1 MTRKASSPIAFPRI
15 AAFVFS
21 LMATLPLMAQV
32 GEARHDLAVGFN
44 GGVAM
49 NSVSF
54 DPTIKQTMHIG
65 PTFGATIRY
74 TCEKYFTMVC
84 AIQLEV
90 NYARLG
96 WKENITDY
104 NDQPLPDRYQRHHH
118 YIQMPLLARL
128 GWGREERGMMGYLVA
143 GPQIGYCF
151 SETTEQS
158 EEWTLTS
165 FGTPNR
171 PNNMYEQYSMP
182 IERKFDYGITA
193 GIGAELNTKIGHFM
207 LEGRYYYGLSDLFG
221 NSKKDT
227 FARSANGTIV
237 AKVTY
242 LFSVKK

>member
-1 MTRKASSPIAFPRI
+1 MTRKAYQPDWGPRI

-21 LMATLPLMAQV
+21 LAVAFPLLAQV
-32 GEARHDLAVGFN
+32 GEVRHDFAVGFN

-49 NSVSF
+49 NTVSF
-54 DPTIKQTMHIG
+54 DPTIKQSMHIG
-65 PTFGATIRY
+65 PTFGATMRY

-84 AIQLEV
+84 AIQLEI

-165 FGTPNR
+165 IGTPNR
-171 PNNMYEQYSMP
+171 PNNMYAQYSMP

-193 GIGAELNTKIGHFM
+193 GIGAELNTKLGHFM